1 MNKSQSPYHGLK
13 HLPRPA
19 PAHLR
24 GFISCLLVAISIPH
38 CSSLKAITPRLCR
51 VLKLMPPHARNVQA
65 PSLPL
70 PTWLA
75 SPNPSVPAH
84 RSPALS
90 GLSHWVRTPVH
101 PHTAPF
107 VFERIRSTSLPSVW
121 SASLPGMCA
130 LDGPR
135 LSHPRPSAPSYA
147 ANRFL
152 QKERIKEPLSSSSIS
167 QINALPH
174 HGS

>member
-1 MNKSQSPYHGLK
+1 MQGLEADASP
-13 HLPRPA
+13 R
-19 PAHLR
+19 
-24 GFISCLLVAISIPH
+24 
-38 CSSLKAITPRLCR
+38 
-51 VLKLMPPHARNVQA
+51 ARNVQA

-70 PTWLA
+70 ATWLA

-84 RSPALS
+84 RSPAPS
-90 GLSHWVRTPVH
+90 GLSHRVRTPVH

-107 VFERIRSTSLPSVW
+107 VFERIRSTSLRSVL
-121 SASLPGMCA
+121 SASLPSICA

-152 QKERIKEPLSSSSIS
+152 QKEGIKEPLSSSSIS

-174 HGS
+174 HSSEIKQRFEKIKGKIESKISASRSPHGTQIHTVAFLKCPTPDSFLRI